1 MVEFL
6 AYSVALSGLVL
17 SPLFNAF
24 VADGATATKVSYQP
38 SSSRFQMGQVLFTL
52 KIVDLPF
59 CCCKADCP
67 MLFPIV
73 VSQLE
78 KPSRA

>member
-59 CCCKADCP
+59 CCKADWP
-67 MLFPIV
+67 ILFPIV
-73 VSQLE
+73 VSQLG